1 MVLEKLR
8 QTGPI
13 PFREGAV
20 FHEGEG
26 EGEGE
31 GGSMYPWIPPAGP
44 AQAQFSGL

>member
-20 FHEGEG
+20 FC

-31 GGSMYPWIPPAGP
+31 GGSMYLAGP